1 MAYAVAVA
9 GSAQRRLDR
18 IPNPIRG
25 NIQRRIIALA
35 EAPRPR
41 TAIPLKNDPRRR
53 WRLRV
58 ADWRVLYVIDDTQ
71 RTVLVTDIL
80 PRGEAYRGL

>member
-9 GSAQRRLDR
+9 ESGQRRLDR
-18 IPNPIRG
+18 IPNPIRS
-25 NIQRRIIALA
+25 NIERRIIALSEQPCPPSA
-35 EAPRPR
+35 M
-41 TAIPLKNDPRRR
+41 PLKNDPHRR

-58 ADWRVLYVIDDTQ
+58 GGWRVLYVIDDRE